1 MAWEIRKNL
10 RVYYRSRRE
19 GHQVHRE
26 YFSGLDAELAAALDA
41 KRRCDRQAE
50 RNWDRQG
57 QTIGNNAYTF
67 LSAEDGTIN
76 VRCGTSTGGGT
87 HFILDLIAILFLA
100 DLGPE
105 PLEMRAMQADRAARI
120 AAARR

>member
-1 MAWEIRKNL
+1 MTAHTGVQIARSDVVGSLL
-10 RVYYRSRRE
+10 RPAYLRE
-19 GHQVHRE
+19 TRQQV
-26 YFSGLDAELAAALDA
+26 
-41 KRRCDRQAE
+41 
-50 RNWDRQG
+50 RQG